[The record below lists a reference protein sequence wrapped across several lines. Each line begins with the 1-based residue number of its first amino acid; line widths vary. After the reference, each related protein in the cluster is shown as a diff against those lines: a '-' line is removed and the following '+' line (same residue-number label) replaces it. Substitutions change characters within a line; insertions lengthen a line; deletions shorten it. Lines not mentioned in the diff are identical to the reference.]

1 MLCSQI
7 TYTSTRRSD
16 AITTIMNTAKKDTP
30 AVVTAADRIIAVIT
44 AVAIKGEYVEKTISR
59 KRYII

>member
-1 MLCSQI
+1 MV
-7 TYTSTRRSD
+7 
-16 AITTIMNTAKKDTP
+16 KKDTI

-59 KRYII
+59 KRYIIG